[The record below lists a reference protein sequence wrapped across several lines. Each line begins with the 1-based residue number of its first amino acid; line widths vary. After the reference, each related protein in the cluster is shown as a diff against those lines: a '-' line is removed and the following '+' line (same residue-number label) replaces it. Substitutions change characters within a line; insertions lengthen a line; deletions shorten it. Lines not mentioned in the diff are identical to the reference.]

1 MYKRQA
7 QHWFGTDA
15 LGRDVFSRILVGSRT
30 TLLVGLVAVG
40 VAALVGVPLGL
51 LAAMSPRRWVD
62 ELVMRVGDVML
73 AFPALLL
80 AIMFA
85 AVFTRSTW
93 LAMLAIGIAGIPA
106 FARVARSGALQVM
119 ASDYV
124 LAARVAGRTPIA
136 IAVRHVLPNIA
147 SIAIVQ
153 GSVSFALAVLAEAG
167 LSYLGLGTPP
177 PTPSWVLMLAEGQDL
192 SLIHISVCIRDRA
205 CCWSLS
211 SPCAGACCRPRAGC
225 RPRSIPAASCGT

>member
-1 MYKRQA
+1 
-7 QHWFGTDA
+7 
-15 LGRDVFSRILVGSRT
+15 
-30 TLLVGLVAVG
+30 
-40 VAALVGVPLGL
+40 
-51 LAAMSPRRWVD
+51 MSPRRWVD
-62 ELVMRVGDVML
+62 ELVMRVGDVMP

-85 AVFTRSTW
+85 AVFAGSTG
-93 LAMLAIGIAGIPA
+93 LAMLESGIAGIPA

-177 PTPSWVLMLAEGQDL
+177 PTQSGGLMLYEGCTL
-192 SLIHISVCIRDRA
+192 YTYRCV
-205 CCWSLS
+205 
-211 SPCAGACCRPRAGC
+211 
-225 RPRSIPAASCGT
+225 